1 MEATTDVLPP
11 LPTQQPFLSLRRG
24 ATFRDGGVWGAVAG
38 RHARP
43 RRQPLGVVTDRHIRV
58 ALLPPPWREPHFH
71 RACEIHLLKWF
82 Y

>member
-1 MEATTDVLPP
+1 MAASADVLSP

-38 RHARP
+38 RYARP

-58 ALLPPPWREPHFH
+58 ALLPPPGRKSHLY
-71 RACEIHLLKWF
+71 RACDIH
-82 Y
+82 